1 MVVNSPMRSPKD
13 TFTLR
18 LINALFFTALF
29 LIQYNAAFSVK
40 IFNISPLLPLS
51 LLVAIGMFCSELRGA
66 FTGLV
71 IGVLT
76 DAVANTPPG
85 FNAIVFCFLGLLAVL
100 VTKHLFN
107 NNIIS
112 AITLCV
118 LCALL
123 YFLLR
128 WIFCYA
134 FSLSFTENLTYIINT
149 VIPSCVFTAI
159 FIIPFY
165 YLEKALYK
173 KFY

>member
-1 MVVNSPMRSPKD
+1 MRSQKD

-18 LINALFFTALF
+18 LINTLLFATLF
-29 LIQYNAAFSVK
+29 LIQYNASFSIK

-51 LLVAIGMFCSELRGA
+51 LLVAIGMFCSELRGT
-66 FTGLV
+66 FTGLI
-71 IGVLT
+71 IGILI

-85 FNAIVFCFLGLLAVL
+85 FNTIVFCVLGLLAVL

-118 LCALL
+118 LCSLL

-134 FSLSFTENLTYIINT
+134 FSLSFTENLTYVINT

-165 YLEKALYK
+165 YLEKSLYK
-173 KFY
+173 RFYKN

>member
-1 MVVNSPMRSPKD
+1 MCIEQQILK
-13 TFTLR
+13 
-18 LINALFFTALF
+18 
-29 LIQYNAAFSVK
+29 K
-40 IFNISPLLPLS
+40 IGRESYAKETILQKSGRDHYQK
-51 LLVAIGMFCSELRGA
+51 I
-66 FTGLV
+66 
-71 IGVLT
+71 T